1 MIACELIKKKEFKS
15 VKMKDAYLE
24 ACKWVST
31 NIIAKN
37 NCRNITYRMY
47 KKKQS
52 LLENVIEVEIYAY
65 VEEEEVLSHHCE
77 ICKELARGLYMK
89 ENRFRCEV
97 CKIEPFMR
105 RLKERIETIKIAVK
119 GEIDI

>member
-1 MIACELIKKKEFKS
+1 MIACELIKKKEFKGPT
-15 VKMKDAYLE
+15 MKGAYLE

-37 NCRNITYRMY
+37 NCHNVTYRMY

-52 LLENVIEVEIYAY
+52 LLENIIEVEIYAY
-65 VEEEEVLSHHCE
+65 VEEEEVLTHHCD

-97 CKIEPFMR
+97 CKIEPFMK

>member
-1 MIACELIKKKEFKS
+1 MLACELIKKKEFKNIR
-15 VKMKDAYLE
+15 MKDAYLE

-37 NCRNITYRMY
+37 NCHNITYRMY

-52 LLENVIEVEIYAY
+52 LTENIIEVEIYVY
-65 VEEEEVLSHHCE
+65 TEESEVLSHHCE
-77 ICKELARGLYMK
+77 ICRELARGLYMK

-105 RLKERIETIKIAVK
+105 RLKEKLESIKTAVK
-119 GEIDI
+119 GEIEI